1 MRAIKLVA
9 IVMAAAVSAC
19 TVNPYTGEQQASKA
33 ATYGGA
39 AAAVCALVGAMDS
52 REKARNAAL
61 GCGLVGAGVGAYMD
75 VQEAKLRTQL
85 EGTGVRV
92 VREGDNIRLVM
103 PGSITFETDSYNL
116 RADFYSVLD
125 SVGLV
130 LSKYADTTLRVV
142 GHTDSTG
149 GKEHNQALSE
159 NRARS
164 VATYLGI
171 FLALNWV
178 LGLALCATWLAI
190 AFVTRYSSLAALFAA
205 GSAPIWMFV
214 VGGMQGLI
222 LAALMMAF
230 LHWRHKPN
238 LERLKNQTEPKIGQ
252 KA

>member
-1 MRAIKLVA
+1 MRAIKTIA

-75 VQEAKLRTQL
+75 VQEAKLRAQL

-103 PGSITFETDSYNL
+103 PGNITFESDSYNL
-116 RADFYSVLD
+116 RTDFYSVLD

-164 VATYLGI
+164 VATYLGSRGVAAPRI
-171 FLALNWV
+171 YSEGVGFSQP
-178 LGLALCATWLAI
+178 I
-190 AFVTRYSSLAALFAA
+190 ADNASAA
-205 GSAPIWMFV
+205 GRAANRRV
-214 VGGMQGLI
+214 ELYI
-222 LAALMMAF
+222 L
-230 LHWRHKPN
+230 PT
-238 LERLKNQTEPKIGQ
+238 Q
-252 KA
+252 